1 MRLKE
6 RKRKG
11 IMEREGRKETKLGE
25 TGRRERKETSI
36 RTKKQRNSSVNC

>member
-11 IMEREGRKETKLGE
+11 IMEREGRKETKLGGE
-25 TGRRERKETSI
+25 KG
-36 RTKKQRNSSVNC
+36 KKQASGQRNKEILL